1 MNDLI
6 TKFNKNKIIKFRD
19 IIRESECKLEAVVT
33 FLALLE
39 LIKLRIVKVY
49 QDNNFDDILMER
61 RIGNE

>member
-1 MNDLI
+1 MNDLMV
-6 TKFNKNKIIKFRD
+6 KFESDKIVKFRD

-39 LIKLRIVKVY
+39 LIKLRIIKVY

-61 RIGNE
+61 RRGSE